1 MVPLVLVLPKL
12 LMEHHTPIA
21 GPSNGHTASH
31 PPLGSEMTVNG
42 AHEPTLEELE
52 RELPYVGDGQVPL
65 GELVS
70 RTVQSIYAELTELA
84 ET

>member
-1 MVPLVLVLPKL
+1 
-12 LMEHHTPIA
+12 MELYPSVS
-21 GPSNGHTASH
+21 GPSNGHAIGPY
-31 PPLGSEMTVNG
+31 PPFGSDSEMIANG
-42 AHEPTLEELE
+42 VHGATLEELE
-52 RELPYVGDGQVPL
+52 RELPYVGDGQIPL

>member
-1 MVPLVLVLPKL
+1 
-12 LMEHHTPIA
+12 MEHHASVA
-21 GPSNGHTASH
+21 GPSNGHATSH
-31 PPLGSEMTVNG
+31 TFGSDMTMNG

-52 RELPYVGDGQVPL
+52 RELPYVGDGQVHL

-84 ET
+84 ETWVHNLFD

>member
-1 MVPLVLVLPKL
+1 
-12 LMEHHTPIA
+12 MEHYPPVA
-21 GPSNGHTASH
+21 GPSNGHAIGPY
-31 PPLGSEMTVNG
+31 PPFGSEMIVNG
-42 AHEPTLEELE
+42 VHEATLEELE